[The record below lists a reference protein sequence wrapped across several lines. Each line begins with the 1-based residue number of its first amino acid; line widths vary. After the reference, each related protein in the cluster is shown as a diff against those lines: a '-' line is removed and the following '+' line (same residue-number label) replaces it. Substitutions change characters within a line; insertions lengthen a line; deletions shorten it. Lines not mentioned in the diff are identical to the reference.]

1 MRAFFSVVLAAMLA
15 ASAAVLGADSDSL
28 DDTKSLLSILSE
40 KHSYRQQFFPFEKLR
55 SMGFSVPQLGEEFE
69 MGHYFTTVAPPY
81 KFSVGDMVGYDNE
94 QQQAAFGIVTSGDGI
109 KSRLIV

>member
-1 MRAFFSVVLAAMLA
+1 MRAFFSVVLA
-15 ASAAVLGADSDSL
+15 ASAAVLGADSSL
-28 DDTKSLLSILSE
+28 DETKSLLSALSE

-81 KFSVGDMVGYDNE
+81 TFSVGDMVGY
-94 QQQAAFGIVTSGDGI
+94 
-109 KSRLIV
+109 